1 MHSAIA
7 MVELSSIA
15 KGMEVTDFM
24 LKSAEVTLL
33 MGKTV
38 CPGKYVVMVGGDV
51 AAAQQ
56 AMQCGVEKGSAQVV
70 DEFLLSNIHPDVLPA
85 IGGVTDVN
93 AREAVGVVET
103 FSVATCIEAADFAV
117 KAAGVTL
124 IRLHMAY
131 GIGGKC
137 YFVMSGD
144 VADVETAKK
153 AASQVA
159 ADKGALVYS
168 MVVPNPHP
176 DFWQQLVAG

>member
-56 AMQCGVEKGSAQVV
+56 AMQCGVEKGGAQVWMSFCSV
-70 DEFLLSNIHPDVLPA
+70 ISTRTYCPLS
-85 IGGVTDVN
+85 
-93 AREAVGVVET
+93 
-103 FSVATCIEAADFAV
+103 AA
-117 KAAGVTL
+117 
-124 IRLHMAY
+124 
-131 GIGGKC
+131 
-137 YFVMSGD
+137 
-144 VADVETAKK
+144 
-153 AASQVA
+153 
-159 ADKGALVYS
+159 
-168 MVVPNPHP
+168 
-176 DFWQQLVAG
+176 